1 MTFEFLKQLF
11 VKYKLGLGIAAVVF
25 VAGFGAN
32 YWWKLRATVKT
43 EPTSPIASPVVA
55 EKPPPPKPVFSDLAK
70 KKSPEPEKSKAKSPA
85 SAPAPTP
92 EPQTP
97 ISGEKPFNIL
107 LLGSDRRSA
116 AEGWGRTDV
125 IMVASLMTQ
134 KKRVVL
140 TSIPRDLWAGG
151 DRVNA
156 AYGSRGI
163 AGFKDLIRDITGL
176 TIDRY
181 FLTDFDGVAWAV
193 QVLGGLDINIARSF
207 TDAEYPGHRQGQ
219 AGNITVSFEA
229 GTQHLD
235 GEQVVIYCRSRHGS
249 NNESSDFARSA
260 RQQNVLFSLPANL
273 RRALGQY
280 GTDKVSELFTE
291 ARGKTA
297 TDLTASDALVLYSLA
312 QDFDSYNFEGL
323 NISDYLYNPPMADY
337 GGAWV
342 LVPSSGNYQTI
353 HDYIQSKL

>member
-1 MTFEFLKQLF
+1 MTFELLKQLLA
-11 VKYKLGLGIAAVVF
+11 KYKLGLGLAAVVF
-25 VAGFGAN
+25 VAGFGAS
-32 YWWKLRATVKT
+32 YWWKLRAVTKA
-43 EPTSPIASPVVA
+43 EPTSPIASPVVNGQ
-55 EKPPPPKPVFSDLAK
+55 PPPPQPVFSDLAK
-70 KKSPEPEKSKAKSPA
+70 KEAAQPAKTRPKKE
-85 SAPAPTP
+85 PAPVTP

-107 LLGSDRRSA
+107 LLGSDRRTA

-125 IMVASLMTQ
+125 IMVASLMMQ

-140 TSIPRDLWAGG
+140 TSIPRDLWVGG
-151 DRVNA
+151 DRING

-163 AGFKDLIRDITGL
+163 AGFKDLVSDVTRL
-176 TIDRY
+176 AIDRY
-181 FLTDFDGVAWAV
+181 ILTDFDGVAWAV

-207 TDAEYPGHRQGQ
+207 TDSEYPGHRQGQ
-219 AGNITVSFEA
+219 EGNITVNFEA

-235 GEQVVIYCRSRHGS
+235 GEQVVIYCRSRHGN
-249 NNESSDFARSA
+249 NNEGSDFARSA
-260 RQQNVLFSLPANL
+260 RQQNVLFALPANL
-273 RRALGQY
+273 RRALGSF

-291 ARGKTA
+291 ARGKAA

-312 QDFDSYNFEGL
+312 QDFDGYNFEGL

-342 LVPSSGNYQTI
+342 LVPSSGNYQAI
-353 HDYIQSKL
+353 HGYIQSKF

>member
-1 MTFEFLKQLF
+1 MTFELLKQLLI
-11 VKYKLGLGIAAVVF
+11 KYKLGLSIAAVVF
-25 VAGFGAN
+25 AVGFGAS
-32 YWWKLRATVKT
+32 YWWKLKT
-43 EPTSPIASPVVA
+43 PAKKGLSSPIASPVVA

-70 KKSPEPEKSKAKSPA
+70 KESPQPAKARPKKET
-85 SAPAPTP
+85 PAPTP

-97 ISGEKPFNIL
+97 ISGERPFNIL
-107 LLGSDRRSA
+107 LLGSDRRTA

-125 IMVASLMTQ
+125 VMVASLMMQ

-207 TDAEYPGHRQGQ
+207 TDSEYPGHRQGQ
-219 AGNITVSFEA
+219 AGNISVSFEA

-235 GEQVVIYCRSRHGS
+235 GEQVVIYCRSRHGNS
-249 NNESSDFARSA
+249 NEGSDFARSA

-280 GTDKVSELFTE
+280 NTDKVSELFTE
-291 ARGKTA
+291 ARGKAA

-312 QDFDSYNFEGL
+312 QDFGSYNFEGL

-342 LVPSSGNYQTI
+342 LVPSGGNYQAI
-353 HDYIQSKL
+353 HNYIQSKL

>member
-1 MTFEFLKQLF
+1 MTFELLKQLLA
-11 VKYKLGLGIAAVVF
+11 KYKLGLGIAAVVF
-25 VAGFGAN
+25 AVGFGVS
-32 YWWKLRATVKT
+32 YWWKLRTTPKT
-43 EPTSPIASPVVA
+43 KPTSPIASPVVT

-70 KKSPEPEKSKAKSPA
+70 KESPQPAKTKPKTA
-85 SAPAPTP
+85 TPPTP

-97 ISGEKPFNIL
+97 IGGEKPFNIL

-116 AEGWGRTDV
+116 SEGWGRTDV

-140 TSIPRDLWAGG
+140 TAIPRDLWVGG

-156 AYGSRGI
+156 AYGGRGI

-207 TDAEYPGHRQGQ
+207 TDSEYPGHRQGQ
-219 AGNITVSFEA
+219 SGNITVNFEA

-235 GEQVVIYCRSRHGS
+235 GEQVVIYCRSRHGN
-249 NNESSDFARSA
+249 NNEGSDFARSA

-273 RRALGQY
+273 RRALAVAD
-280 GTDKVSELFTE
+280 TNKVSELFTE
-291 ARGKTA
+291 ARGKAA

-323 NISDYLYNPPMADY
+323 TISAYLYTPPMADY

-342 LVPSSGNYQTI
+342 LVPSSGNYQAI
-353 HDYIQSKL
+353 HDYVQSKL